1 MNRNKNQK
9 NNKRKTLCIEKLHY
23 NSILSIS
30 ELSKA
35 LRLDRRTIEE
45 IAYGLGGRRFG
56 NRWRFHW
63 GTVVEYFRNA
73 DTETGQR
80 KLLDGASRPRW
91 KASSVQDVPRGKE
104 ARKILARSKRMGG
117 SGEGTNFDWDQDPHG
132 IRNSYFMGRELPGL
146 CSAAHG

>member
-1 MNRNKNQK
+1 MGKKSKIPKHPKKIKKQY
-9 NNKRKTLCIEKLHY
+9 HY
-23 NSILSIS
+23 DDFLTIQ

-45 IAYGLGGRRFG
+45 VAYDLGGRRFG

-80 KLLDGASRPRW
+80 KLLDGASHPRW
-91 KASSVQDVPRGKE
+91 KASNVQDVPIGKE

-132 IRNSYFMGRELPGL
+132 IKNSYFMGRELSGL

>member
-1 MNRNKNQK
+1 MAYLI
-9 NNKRKTLCIEKLHY
+9 RKKISRRAKQPKKTYHY
-23 NSILSIS
+23 NDFLTIQ

-45 IAYGLGGRRFG
+45 VAYDLGGRRFG

-73 DTETGQR
+73 NTETGQR
-80 KLLDGASRPRW
+80 KLLDGASRPRG
-91 KASSVQDVPRGKE
+91 KASSVQDVPCGKE
-104 ARKILARSKRMGG
+104 ARKILARRKRMGG
-117 SGEGTNFDWDQDPHG
+117 SGERKNFDWDHDPHG

>member
-1 MNRNKNQK
+1 MGKKSKIPKHPKKIKKQY
-9 NNKRKTLCIEKLHY
+9 HY
-23 NSILSIS
+23 DDFLTIQ

-45 IAYGLGGRRFG
+45 VAYDLGGRRFG

-117 SGEGTNFDWDQDPHG
+117 SGEGTNFDWNQDPHG